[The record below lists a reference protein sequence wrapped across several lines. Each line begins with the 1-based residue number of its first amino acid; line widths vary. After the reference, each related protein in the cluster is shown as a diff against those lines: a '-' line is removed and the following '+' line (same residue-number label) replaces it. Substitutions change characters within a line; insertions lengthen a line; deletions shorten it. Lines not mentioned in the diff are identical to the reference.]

1 MTRHPAREVAHPF
14 TDPTDWRDELDD
26 LRRMLA
32 EAGRTRPL
40 RDELAQLLVEVG
52 RGDRIVLALRLEQR
66 ESADLADGF
75 GRERDFANATTNF
88 LVAGTYSSAAT
99 IAEATQ

>member
-32 EAGRTRPL
+32 EAGRTGPR
-40 RDELAQLLVEVG
+40 RDEVAQLLHEVG
-52 RGDRIVLALRLEQR
+52 RAGRIVVALTDAYLEGLAKASRIAR
-66 ESADLADGF
+66 GES
-75 GRERDFANATTNF
+75 
-88 LVAGTYSSAAT
+88 
-99 IAEATQ
+99 